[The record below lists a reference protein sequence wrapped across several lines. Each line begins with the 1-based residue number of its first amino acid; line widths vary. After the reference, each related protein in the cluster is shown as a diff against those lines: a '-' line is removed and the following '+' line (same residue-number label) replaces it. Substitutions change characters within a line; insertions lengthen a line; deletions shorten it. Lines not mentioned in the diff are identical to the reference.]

1 MKTESVTVRPSRIED
16 ADSVGRM
23 AGAFAVYLRDLGDMT
38 DFRFDAEAFRRDG
51 FGPNPAFSGLIAE
64 QDGRPIG
71 YLHYHFGYDADAA
84 ARMMFIADLWVEPHA
99 RGLGA
104 GRALMCEAAR
114 IGREK
119 QAGLLFWAVYK
130 PNKLAAAFYER
141 LGAHYLRDLD
151 FMILDTAAL

>member
-1 MKTESVTVRPSRIED
+1 MATSVPTASKAELPETEPSSD
-16 ADSVGRM
+16 WA
-23 AGAFAVYLRDLGDMT
+23 APKRD
-38 DFRFDAEAFRRDG
+38 
-51 FGPNPAFSGLIAE
+51 
-64 QDGRPIG
+64 
-71 YLHYHFGYDADAA
+71 
-84 ARMMFIADLWVEPHA
+84 DLWVEPEA

-104 GRALMCEAAR
+104 GRALMAEAAR

-151 FMILDTAAL
+151 FMIIDTAAL